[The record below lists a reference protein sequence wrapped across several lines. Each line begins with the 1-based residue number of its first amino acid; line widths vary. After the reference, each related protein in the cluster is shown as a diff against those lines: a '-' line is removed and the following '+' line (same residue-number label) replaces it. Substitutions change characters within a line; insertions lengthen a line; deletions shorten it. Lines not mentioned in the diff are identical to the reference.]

1 MEELLEKARIQKE
14 EISYFFLHQANR
26 RIIEAA
32 AKRTGVDIS
41 RFPMNL
47 QEYGNTSA
55 ASIPILL
62 DEWNKKGLLKMVKE
76 RKKIMLEKIKE
87 ITAESLGADAGTI
100 TEETSFKED
109 LGADSLDLFE
119 MVMAFEEAFE
129 VEIPSEDLE
138 QIQTVGDV
146 VKYLEAHK

>member
-1 MEELLEKARIQKE
+1 
-14 EISYFFLHQANR
+14 
-26 RIIEAA
+26 
-32 AKRTGVDIS
+32 
-41 RFPMNL
+41 
-47 QEYGNTSA
+47 
-55 ASIPILL
+55 
-62 DEWNKKGLLKMVKE
+62 
-76 RKKIMLEKIKE
+76 MLEKIKE
-87 ITAESLGADAGTI
+87 ITAESLGADAETI